1 MSCLMCQAY
10 DELMKAFAERN
21 KVSNLCVDSSL
32 TKNKGNKLFTCD
44 LMILAYVAVVVS
56 NF

>member
-21 KVSNLCVDSSL
+21 KVCTVCVDMVIS
-32 TKNKGNKLFTCD
+32 KEEGK
-44 LMILAYVAVVVS
+44 
-56 NF
+56 

>member
-1 MSCLMCQAY
+1 MLVISLDFDEVIWMSCLMCQAY

-32 TKNKGNKLFTCD
+32 TKEQRK
-44 LMILAYVAVVVS
+44 
-56 NF
+56 